1 MTSAGELVAH
11 ATPLS
16 RAAQYRATLQV
27 MRFALISDEH
37 FGPTA
42 YFQGKL
48 RKLTAHAGELCQ
60 AFVTRMNEEVRPEL
74 VVNLGDVIEDES
86 RAADLAHYGQFIS
99 ILSKLKSPVIHV
111 AGNHDQVNLS
121 DDDLRRLWAHQGE
134 LHYSRD
140 VAGVHFSVLRTIEVT
155 DVAIHLPQ
163 AQLDW
168 LRADLAHSSLP
179 SVVLM
184 HHPASEMRLDGNRW
198 FEKRPHL
205 CRVAERR
212 ALQQVVSEAPR
223 VVAVFNGH
231 VHWNHFDVISG
242 VPYITLQSL
251 IENLDDDAPGRAA
264 AAHAVVELDERRL
277 VVRVAGAEPVRYQV
291 ELRGRG

>member
-1 MTSAGELVAH
+1 
-11 ATPLS
+11 
-16 RAAQYRATLQV
+16 

-37 FGPTA
+37 FGPAA

-60 AFVTRMNEEVRPEL
+60 AFVERMNQEVKPEL

-86 RAADLAHYGQFIS
+86 RAKDLERYAAFVE
-99 ILSKLKSPVIHV
+99 ILSNLQCPVMHV

-121 DDDLRRLWAHQGE
+121 DDDLRGLWQHQGE

-140 VAGVHFSVLRTIEVT
+140 VGGVHFSVLRTIEVT
-155 DVAIHLPQ
+155 DVAIHLPE
-163 AQLDW
+163 AQIEW
-168 LRADLAHSSLP
+168 LSADLAHSALP

-198 FEKRPHL
+198 FEKRPHV

-212 ALQQVVSEAPR
+212 ALQRVVDESPR

-231 VHWNHFDVISG
+231 VHWNHFDVIGG

-251 IENLDDDAPGRAA
+251 VENLDEDAPGRAA
-264 AAHAVVELDERRL
+264 AAHAVVDLDERRL